1 MWQLCGWGRVDI
13 CMIFHM
19 RAFDFFIPLQIELT
33 IPFTCHLLKMD
44 Q

>member
-1 MWQLCGWGRVDI
+1 VSQNAHCDTEVEKE
-13 CMIFHM
+13 IFLSSAIIVVHE
-19 RAFDFFIPLQIELT
+19 RFIFMT